1 MTSRVTLAFVIAAS
15 LLAVALVVRGGAP
28 AERANLDFTLQDMNG
43 APVDLAQFQGRAII
57 VNLWATWCGPCRVE
71 TPQLESLSQKYQAQG
86 LAIIGVSVDDQPEMI
101 RAFAAEFKVTYPM
114 LVGLGQNGFLTS
126 MGYNGTLPM
135 SILIRSD
142 GTVAERFVGI
152 KTTED
157 WERKIA
163 GLF

>member
-1 MTSRVTLAFVIAAS
+1 
-15 LLAVALVVRGGAP
+15 
-28 AERANLDFTLQDMNG
+28 
-43 APVDLAQFQGRAII
+43 
-57 VNLWATWCGPCRVE
+57 
-71 TPQLESLSQKYQAQG
+71 
-86 LAIIGVSVDDQPEMI
+86 
-101 RAFAAEFKVTYPM
+101 
-114 LVGLGQNGFLTS
+114 
-126 MGYNGTLPM
+126 M